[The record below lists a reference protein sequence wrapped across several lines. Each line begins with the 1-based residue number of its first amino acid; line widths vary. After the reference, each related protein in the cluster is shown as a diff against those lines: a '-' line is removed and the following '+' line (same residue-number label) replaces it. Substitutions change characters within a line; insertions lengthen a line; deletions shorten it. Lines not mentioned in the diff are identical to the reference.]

1 MASYNIYMVVC
12 SKFSSTLFCYY
23 HVSQN
28 IRHTQ
33 TMRYSKILQG
43 KFAETNILITI
54 EAHSDHKM
62 WENFILH
69 FPRVKSMSYGL

>member
-1 MASYNIYMVVC
+1 
-12 SKFSSTLFCYY
+12 
-23 HVSQN
+23 
-28 IRHTQ
+28 
-33 TMRYSKILQG
+33 MRYSKILEG

-69 FPRVKSMSYGL
+69 FPRVKKHVLWSVKYGSIGSN